1 MQADVRQVGGLLEE
15 LVSTAGGPRP
25 SKNERRDAAREKAR
39 EQRLRQ
45 QRRERRNRIVLQAGI
60 AVVVLAIVAIVAVVL
75 VNSIRP
81 PGPGP
86 KNMADDGILI
96 TKGLTAETTGAL
108 ASGATPT
115 QRPTQSGKVS
125 IRTYEDFGCPICGDF
140 EKTNASYVKGL
151 VEGGQATLQIYP
163 VSILDREF
171 QGTQYSTRAANAA
184 AAVAN
189 YAPDQFYAF
198 HTLLYAHQPAEG
210 SSGLTDDQ
218 IIGYAKQAKV
228 ANLDEITSAIRNHQF
243 FSWVDAATQR
253 FLKADFAGT
262 NVHSEAD
269 IDKLLNNPNAGV
281 GTPMVFVNGKYYTGN
296 VGNAA
301 QFKSF
306 VLSAG
311 AAFTPTPTPTPTPS
325 GSAGPSSSPSPSPS
339 PSPTKK

>member
-1 MQADVRQVGGLLEE
+1 MQPDVRQVGGPLEE

-45 QRRERRNRIVLQAGI
+45 QRRERRNRIALQAGI
-60 AVVVLAIVAIVAVVL
+60 GVVVLAIVAIVAVVL

-86 KNMADDGILI
+86 KNMADDGIVI
-96 TKGLTAETTGAL
+96 TKGLTAERTGAL
-108 ASGATPT
+108 AAGAKPT
-115 QRPTQSGKVS
+115 QRPAPSGKVA
-125 IRTYEDFGCPICGDF
+125 IRTYEDFGCPICGQF
-140 EKTNASYVKGL
+140 EQTNASYIKGL
-151 VEGGQATLQIYP
+151 IQGGQATLQIYP

-171 QGTQYSTRAANAA
+171 SGTQYSTRSANAA

-189 YAPDQFYAF
+189 YSPDRFYAF

-218 IIGYAKQAKV
+218 LIGYARQAKV
-228 ANLDEITSAIRNHQF
+228 TNLGAITDAIRNHQY
-243 FSWVDAATQR
+243 FSWVDNATQQ
-253 FLKADFAGT
+253 FLKASFAGT
-262 NVHSEAD
+262 DVHSEGD
-269 IDKLLNNPNAGV
+269 IRTLLNDPNAGI
-281 GTPMVFVNGKYYTGN
+281 GTPMVFVNGKYYTGS
-296 VGNAA
+296 VANAA

-311 AAFTPTPTPTPTPS
+311 AAFTPTPSPTTTPS
-325 GSAGPSSSPSPSPS
+325 TGATPSST
-339 PSPTKK
+339 PSPTASK

>member
-1 MQADVRQVGGLLEE
+1 MQADVRQVGGPLEE

-45 QRRERRNRIVLQAGI
+45 QRRERRSRMVLQAGI

-86 KNMADDGILI
+86 KNMADDGIVI
-96 TKGLTAETTGAL
+96 TKGLTAERTGAL
-108 ASGATPT
+108 AAGAKPS
-115 QRPTQSGKVS
+115 QRPAESGKVA
-125 IRTYEDFGCPICGDF
+125 IRTYEDFGCPICGQF
-140 EKTNASYVKGL
+140 EQTNGSYIKGL
-151 VEGGQATLQIYP
+151 IQGGQATLEFYP
-163 VSILDREF
+163 VSILDRSF

-189 YAPDQFYAF
+189 YSPDRFYAF

-210 SSGLTDDQ
+210 STGLTDDQ

-228 ANLDEITSAIRNHQF
+228 RNLAAITNAIRNHQF

-269 IDKLLNNPNAGV
+269 IGKLLGSPSAGI
-281 GTPMVFVNGKYYTGN
+281 GTPMIFVNGKYFTGS
-296 VGNAA
+296 VSNAA

-306 VLSAG
+306 VLIAG
-311 AAFTPTPTPTPTPS
+311 AAFTPTPSSSPS
-325 GSAGPSSSPSPSPS
+325 GSATPSSSPSPTA
-339 PSPTKK
+339 TKK

>member
-1 MQADVRQVGGLLEE
+1 MQADVRQVGGPLEE
-15 LVSTAGGPRP
+15 LVSTASGPRV

-60 AVVVLAIVAIVAVVL
+60 GVVVLAIVAIVAVVL

-86 KNMADDGILI
+86 KNMADDGIVI

-108 ASGATPT
+108 AAGAKPS
-115 QRPTQSGKVS
+115 QRAAESGKVA
-125 IRTYEDFGCPICGDF
+125 IRAYEDFGCPICGDF
-140 EKTNASYVKGL
+140 EKTNASYIKGL
-151 VEGGQATLQIYP
+151 VQGGQATLQIYP
-163 VSILDREF
+163 ISILDREF

-189 YAPDQFYAF
+189 YAPNQFYAF
-198 HTLLYAHQPAEG
+198 HALLYAHQPAEG

-218 IIGYAKQAKV
+218 LIGYAKQAKV
-228 ANLDEITSAIRNHQF
+228 TNLGQITDAVHNHQF
-243 FSWVDAATQR
+243 FTWVDAATQR
-253 FLKADFAGT
+253 FLKSNFAGT
-262 NVHSEAD
+262 NVHSESD
-269 IDKLLNNPNAGV
+269 IDKLLNNPNAGI
-281 GTPMVFVNGKYYTGN
+281 GTPMIFVNGKYYTGN
-296 VGNAA
+296 VANAA

-311 AAFTPTPTPTPTPS
+311 AGFTPTPTTTPS
-325 GSAGPSSSPSPSPS
+325 ASATPSSTPSPSA
-339 PSPTKK
+339 TKK

>member
-1 MQADVRQVGGLLEE
+1 M
-15 LVSTAGGPRP
+15 STAGGPRP

-60 AVVVLAIVAIVAVVL
+60 GLVVLAIIAIVAVVL

-86 KNMADDGILI
+86 KNMADDGVVL
-96 TKGLTAETTGAL
+96 TTGLKVETTPAL
-108 ASGATPT
+108 AAGAKPT
-115 QRPTQSGKVS
+115 QRAPEPGKVA
-125 IRTYEDFGCPICGDF
+125 IRTYEDFGCPICGEF
-140 EKTNASYVKGL
+140 EKTNSAYMKSLVASGK
-151 VEGGQATLQIYP
+151 ATLEIYP
-163 VSILDREF
+163 VSILDNNF

-189 YAPDQFYAF
+189 YSPQQFYAF
-198 HTLLYAHQPAEG
+198 HGLLYAHQPAEG
-210 SSGLTDDQ
+210 STGLSDDQ
-218 IIGYAKQAKV
+218 LISYAKQAKV
-228 ANLDEITSAIRNHQF
+228 SDLGDISDAIRNHRF
-243 FSWVDAATQR
+243 FNWVQAATDR
-253 FLKADFAGT
+253 FLKADFPGT

-269 IDKLLNNPNAGV
+269 INKLLNNPNAGI
-281 GTPMVFVNGKYYTGN
+281 GTPMIFVNGKYYTGSVADAN
-296 VGNAA
+296 

-311 AAFTPTPTPTPTPS
+311 ASYTPTPTPTPS
-325 GSAGPSSSPSPSPS
+325 ASPSASSSPS

>member
-1 MQADVRQVGGLLEE
+1 MQADVRQVGGPLEE

-39 EQRLRQ
+39 EERLRQ
-45 QRRERRNRIVLQAGI
+45 QRRERRNRIVLQASIG
-60 AVVVLAIVAIVAVVL
+60 VVVLAIVAIVAVVL

-86 KNMADDGILI
+86 RNMADDGIVI
-96 TKGLTAETTGAL
+96 TTGLTAETTGAL
-108 ASGATPT
+108 ASGAKPS
-115 QRPTQSGKVS
+115 QRPAPSGKVA

-140 EKTNASYVKGL
+140 EKTNASYITGL
-151 VEGGQATLQIYP
+151 IQGGQATLQIYP
-163 VSILDREF
+163 VSILDRQF

-189 YAPDQFYAF
+189 YSPNQFSAF
-198 HTLLYAHQPAEG
+198 HALLYAHQPAEG

-218 IIGYAKQAKV
+218 IIAYAKQAKV
-228 ANLDEITSAIRNHQF
+228 TNLGAITAAIRDHQF
-243 FSWVDAATQR
+243 FSWVDAATKR
-253 FLKADFAGT
+253 FLKANFAGT

-269 IDKLLNNPNAGV
+269 INRLLGTNLGI
-281 GTPMVFVNGKYYTGN
+281 GTPMVFVNGKYYAGN
-296 VGNAA
+296 VTNAA

-311 AAFTPTPTPTPTPS
+311 AAFTPTP
-325 GSAGPSSSPSPSPS
+325 SPSPSTGATPS
-339 PSPTKK
+339 STPSPTATKK